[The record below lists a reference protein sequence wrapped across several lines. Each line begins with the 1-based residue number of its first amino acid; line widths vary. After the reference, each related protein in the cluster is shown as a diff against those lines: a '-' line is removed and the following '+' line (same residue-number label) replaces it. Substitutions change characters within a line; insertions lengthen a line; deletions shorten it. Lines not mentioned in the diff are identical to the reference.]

1 MLKLA
6 DMWLMRKRL
15 YKNRCLIALDAV
27 FGVRK
32 GKGRP
37 SIKKYQEAVAK
48 RDGRLLQYVNTG
60 YETMHLVMGYDGN
73 KSKKVCDAGFE
84 YANAIINQCA
94 SLMPK
99 PVCA

>member
-1 MLKLA
+1 M
-6 DMWLMRKRL
+6 KRL
-15 YKNRCLIALDAV
+15 T
-27 FGVRK
+27 GVITGHGTIPLPQEGVAAGRGRGTRK
-32 GKGRP
+32 GR
-37 SIKKYQEAVAK
+37 QAVAK
-48 RDGRLLQYVNTG
+48 RDGRLLQYVNSG
-60 YETMHLVMGYDGN
+60 YETMHLFLGYDGS